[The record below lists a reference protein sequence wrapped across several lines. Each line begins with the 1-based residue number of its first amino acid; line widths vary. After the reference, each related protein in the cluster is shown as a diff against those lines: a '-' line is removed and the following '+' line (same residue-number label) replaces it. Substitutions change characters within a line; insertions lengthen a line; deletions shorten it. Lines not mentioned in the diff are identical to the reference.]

1 MPVLPSDWFPVDVHP
16 WDLSLTPA
24 GNWEEPFR
32 TFCFFQP
39 SVDTWTSSRDPDL

>member
-24 GNWEEPFR
+24 RNWEEPFR
-32 TFCFFQP
+32 TFSFFQP